1 VNRAPPTLAAYLDQL
16 VRRFEQPDFIPSDPV
31 SIPHAFDDPRDQE
44 IAGLFAALLAWG
56 QRGTVLRKMD
66 ELCRRMEY
74 RPSDF
79 IRLYAPERDAERL
92 AGFKHRTFQPADAQ
106 WLVHALS
113 AALRRYGTVEAIF
126 LAHLPSDAV
135 HIGPAIQ
142 GFSDTL
148 LTILPDTPARL
159 AKHLARP
166 ASGSAC
172 KRLAMYARW
181 MVRPGPVDLG
191 IWRGIRPDQLI
202 LPVDVHSGRQARAL
216 GLLHRAT
223 DDWRAALELTDAC
236 RSLSPED
243 PCRYDYAFFGAG
255 AYGVEL
261 DKRFVQGVT
270 R

>member
-1 VNRAPPTLAAYLDQL
+1 MTPTLSAYLDLL
-16 VRRFEQPDFIPSDPV
+16 VRRFEQPDFIPSDPISV
-31 SIPHAFDDPRDQE
+31 PHAFDDPGDQE

-66 ELCRRMEY
+66 ELCGRMGY
-74 RPSDF
+74 QPHAF
-79 IRLYAPERDAERL
+79 VLHYTPERDAECL
-92 AGFKHRTFQPADAQ
+92 AGFKHRTFQPADAC

-113 AALRRYGTVEAIF
+113 AALHRYGSVEAIF
-126 LAHLPSDAV
+126 LAHLPPDAP

-148 LTILPDTPARL
+148 LTILPDTPPRL

-166 ASGSAC
+166 AAGSAC

-202 LPVDVHSGRQARAL
+202 LPVDVHAGRQARAL
-216 GLLHRAT
+216 GLLQRQT
-223 DDWRAALELTDAC
+223 DDWRAAQELTEAC
-236 RSLSPED
+236 RRLCPED

-255 AYGVEL
+255 AYEVEL
-261 DKRFVQGVT
+261 DKRFVVGVT